1 MKDGGGGARLAG
13 VRQACLAGCCP
24 HGTTEG
30 CPPDLPDAPESER
43 IAHLYACQLLSTYQI
58 GRITDNNRQRVNWV
72 LRKAGVAVNPRGTGR
87 PRGGRDDQ
95 ARHLDELMADLYLR
109 LSTTQIAGLVGIPAN
124 AVRYRL
130 LARGVPMRT
139 RGGNNREDRIVIHQ
153 AELAELYLQAG
164 LSADEVG
171 QVLGVSRRVVLRSAH
186 DAGLPVRVGGAP
198 PGHGPSEIELIQA
211 LYADSHGVRGA
222 HAARDAP
229 GAATRADL
237 AAILRTAEADCGTGH
252 GPVFRLRARSAPHR
266 AAHGSARRDRERP
279 ATRERG
285 TTTAGWRE
293 VPIHAPLARKRLG
306 DAVPGAAGDLGG
318 GHADL
323 QCQRH
328 ARVPQVVRPPGERG
342 GLLGG
347 EERGCA
353 GLLPDGTVGAVL
365 DEPAACDE
373 EDPPV
378 GCGAVPLEVVA
389 EHLDQDRPDGD
400 GPGFVLGA
408 VLEAPGL
415 AGGAVVA
422 PVLADPG
429 SGGGQVDTPQ
439 PRPGSRQSASFSMT
453 ASEGHR

>member
-13 VRQACLAGCCP
+13 VRQACPAGCCP

-58 GRITDNNRQRVNWV
+58 GRITGNNRQRVNWV

-95 ARHLDELMADLYLR
+95 ARHLDELMADLYLRLR

-171 QVLGVSRRVVLRSAH
+171 QMLGVSRRVVLRSAH

-198 PGHGPSEIELIQA
+198 PRAWAVGNR
-211 LYADSHGVRGA
+211 ADPGAVRRQYGVRGA

-229 GAATRADL
+229 GAGTRADL
-237 AAILRTAEADCGTGH
+237 AAIPRTAEADCGTGH
-252 GPVFRLRARSAPHR
+252 GAVFRLRARSAPHR
-266 AAHGSARRDRERP
+266 AAHRSARRDRERP
-279 ATRERG
+279 AARERG

-306 DAVPGAAGDLGG
+306 DAVPGAAGDFGG

-328 ARVPQVVRPPGERG
+328 ARVPQVAGPPGERG

-347 EERGCA
+347 GS
-353 GLLPDGTVGAVL
+353 
-365 DEPAACDE
+365 AA
-373 EDPPV
+373 
-378 GCGAVPLEVVA
+378 A
-389 EHLDQDRPDGD
+389 R
-400 GPGFVLGA
+400 
-408 VLEAPGL
+408 
-415 AGGAVVA
+415 
-422 PVLADPG
+422 
-429 SGGGQVDTPQ
+429 
-439 PRPGSRQSASFSMT
+439 ASCQT
-453 ASEGHR
+453 AL